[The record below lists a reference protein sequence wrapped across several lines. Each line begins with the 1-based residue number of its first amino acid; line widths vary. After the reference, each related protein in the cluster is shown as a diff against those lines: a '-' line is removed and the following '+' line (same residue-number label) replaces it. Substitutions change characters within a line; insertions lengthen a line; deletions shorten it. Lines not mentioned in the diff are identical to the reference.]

1 MTIVPARGRAG
12 GPGLSSPRGLT
23 AIELVIAL
31 AVAGALTAAAA
42 TGAFQLQSALAV
54 RSAAAE
60 LSAAFLRA
68 RAYALTKGIAVAL
81 KFRKDGGRWEWA
93 LYRDGNGNG
102 VRNAEIA
109 SGVDRS
115 LGLAIVWP
123 RTDVRP
129 GILQGTPVPDP
140 GSPGSSLDRL
150 DDPIRFNSSDLCS
163 FSPLGESTPGSVYL
177 WDGRDRM
184 AVVRVFGRSAK
195 VRTLFHYRGERS
207 WRK

>member
-1 MTIVPARGRAG
+1 MKIVPARGRAG
-12 GPGLSSPRGLT
+12 PGLSSPPGLT
-23 AIELVIAL
+23 SLELIVGLAAI
-31 AVAGALTAAAA
+31 GALVAATA
-42 TGAFQLQSALAV
+42 TGAFQLQSALAI

-60 LSAAFLRA
+60 LSSAFVRA
-68 RAYALTKGIAVAL
+68 RVYALTRGIAVAL
-81 KFRKDGGRWEWA
+81 KFRKDGGRFEWA

-115 LGLAIVWP
+115 LGLAVVWP
-123 RTDVRP
+123 RSDVRP

-140 GSPGSSLDRL
+140 GSPGSWLDRL

-184 AVVRVFGRSAK
+184 AVVRVLGRSAK
-195 VRTLFHYRGERS
+195 VRTLYHYRGERS

>member
-1 MTIVPARGRAG
+1 VTIVPARGRTG
-12 GPGLSSPRGLT
+12 GPGLSPLRGLT
-23 AIELVIAL
+23 SIELVVGL
-31 AVAGALTAAAA
+31 AVAGALLAATA
-42 TGAFQLQSALAV
+42 TGAFQIQSALAV

-60 LSAAFLRA
+60 LSAGFLRA
-68 RAYALTKGIAVAL
+68 RAYALTKGISVAL

-129 GILQGTPVPDP
+129 GILKGAPVPDP

-195 VRTLFHYRGERS
+195 VRTLFHNRGEKS

>member
-1 MTIVPARGRAG
+1 MTIVPARGRTS
-12 GPGLSSPRGLT
+12 GPGLSSRGLT
-23 AIELVIAL
+23 SVEIVVAL
-31 AVAGALTAAAA
+31 AAIGALMTATA

-68 RAYALTKGIAVAL
+68 RAYALTRGISVAL

-140 GSPGSSLDRL
+140 SSPGSSLDRL

-184 AVVRVFGRSAK
+184 AVVRIFGRSAK

>member
-1 MTIVPARGRAG
+1 MKLVPARGRAR
-12 GPGLSSPRGLT
+12 GPGLSLSCGLT
-23 AIELVIAL
+23 SIELLVGL
-31 AVAGALTAAAA
+31 AVAGALLAATA

-60 LSAAFLRA
+60 LSAGFLRA
-68 RAYALTKGIAVAL
+68 RAYALTKGISVAL

-93 LYRDGNGNG
+93 LFRDGNGNG

-115 LGLAIVWP
+115 LGLAIAWP
-123 RTDVRP
+123 RADVIP
-129 GILQGTPVPDP
+129 GILKGTPVPDP
-140 GSPGSSLDRL
+140 GSPGSTLDRL
-150 DDPIRFNSSDLCS
+150 DDPIRFNSSDICS

-184 AVVRVFGRSAK
+184 AVVRVLGRSAK
-195 VRTLFHYRGERS
+195 VRTLFHYRGEKL

>member
-1 MTIVPARGRAG
+1 MAASIFAAPL
-12 GPGLSSPRGLT
+12 PG
-23 AIELVIAL
+23 AAFFAWL
-31 AVAGALTAAAA
+31 AATA

-60 LSAAFLRA
+60 LSAGFLRA
-68 RAYALTKGIAVAL
+68 RAYALTKGISVAL

-93 LYRDGNGNG
+93 LFRDGNGNG

-109 SGVDRS
+109 SGVDRP

-123 RTDVRP
+123 RTDVIP
-129 GILQGTPVPDP
+129 GILKGTPVPDP
-140 GSPGSSLDRL
+140 GSPGSTLDRL

-195 VRTLFHYRGERS
+195 VRTLFHYRGEKI

>member
-1 MTIVPARGRAG
+1 MKFVPARGRHR
-12 GPGLSSPRGLT
+12 GPGLSPTRGLT
-23 AIELVIAL
+23 SLELVVVLAAL
-31 AVAGALTAAAA
+31 GALITATA

-60 LSAAFLRA
+60 VSAAFVRA
-68 RAYALTKGIAVAL
+68 RAHALTKGLTVAL
-81 KFRKDGGRWEWA
+81 KFRRDGGRWEWA

-102 VRNAEIA
+102 VRNAEIV

-123 RTDVRP
+123 RSDVRP
-129 GILQGTPVPDP
+129 GILRGTPVPDP
-140 GSPGSSLDRL
+140 GSPGSWLDRL
-150 DDPIRFNSSDLCS
+150 DDPIRFGTSDLCS
-163 FSPLGESTPGSVYL
+163 FSPLGESSPGSVYL

-195 VRTLFHYRGERS
+195 VRTLFHQRGERT
-207 WRK
+207 WRR

>member
-1 MTIVPARGRAG
+1 MKIVPARGRT

-23 AIELVIAL
+23 SIELVVAL
-31 AVAGALTAAAA
+31 AAAGALAAA
-42 TGAFQLQSALAV
+42 TASGAFQLQSALAV

-93 LYRDGNGNG
+93 LFRDGNGNG

-123 RTDVRP
+123 RADVRP
-129 GILQGTPVPDP
+129 GILKGTPVPDP

-195 VRTLFHYRGERS
+195 VRTLFHYRGEKS

>member
-1 MTIVPARGRAG
+1 MKIVPARGRTR
-12 GPGLSSPRGLT
+12 GPGLSRDGGLT
-23 AIELVIAL
+23 SIELLVGL
-31 AVAGALTAAAA
+31 AVAGALLAATA

-60 LSAAFLRA
+60 LSAGFLRA
-68 RAYALTKGIAVAL
+68 RAYALTKGISVAL

-93 LYRDGNGNG
+93 LFRDGNGNG

-123 RTDVRP
+123 RADVIP
-129 GILQGTPVPDP
+129 GILKGTPVPDP
-140 GSPGSSLDRL
+140 GSPGSTLDRL

-195 VRTLFHYRGERS
+195 VRTLFHYRGEKS

>member
-1 MTIVPARGRAG
+1 VKLVPARGRAR
-12 GPGLSSPRGLT
+12 GPGPSLPWGLT
-23 AIELVIAL
+23 SIELVVGL
-31 AVAGALTAAAA
+31 AVAGALLAATA
-42 TGAFQLQSALAV
+42 TGAFQLKSALAV

-60 LSAAFLRA
+60 LSAGFLRA
-68 RAYALTKGIAVAL
+68 RAYALTKGISVAL

-93 LYRDGNGNG
+93 LFRDGNGNG

-123 RTDVRP
+123 RADVVP
-129 GILQGTPVPDP
+129 GILKGTPVPDP
-140 GSPGSSLDRL
+140 GSPGSTLDRL

-195 VRTLFHYRGERS
+195 VRTLFHYRGEKS

>member
-1 MTIVPARGRAG
+1 MKFVPARGRHR
-12 GPGLSSPRGLT
+12 GPGLSPARGLT
-23 AIELVIAL
+23 SLELVVVLAAL
-31 AVAGALTAAAA
+31 GALVTATA

-60 LSAAFLRA
+60 VSAAFVRA
-68 RAYALTKGIAVAL
+68 RAHALTKGLTVAL
-81 KFRKDGGRWEWA
+81 KFRRDGGRWEWA

-102 VRNAEIA
+102 VRNAEIV

-123 RTDVRP
+123 RSDVRP
-129 GILQGTPVPDP
+129 GILRGTPVPDP

-150 DDPIRFNSSDLCS
+150 DDPIRFGTSDLCS
-163 FSPLGESTPGSVYL
+163 FSPLGESSPGSVYL

-195 VRTLFHYRGERS
+195 VRTLFYHRGERT

>member
-1 MTIVPARGRAG
+1 VNLVPARGRAR
-12 GPGLSSPRGLT
+12 GPGLSLPSGLT
-23 AIELVIAL
+23 SIELVVGVALTGALL
-31 AVAGALTAAAA
+31 AVTA
-42 TGAFQLQSALAV
+42 TGVFQLQSALAV

-60 LSAAFLRA
+60 LSAGFLRA
-68 RAYALTKGIAVAL
+68 RAYALTKGISVAL

-93 LYRDGNGNG
+93 LFRDGNGNG

-123 RTDVRP
+123 RADVIP
-129 GILQGTPVPDP
+129 GILKGTPVPDP
-140 GSPGSSLDRL
+140 GSPGSTLDRL

-195 VRTLFHYRGERS
+195 VRTLFHYRGEKS

>member
-1 MTIVPARGRAG
+1 MTIVPARGRNG

-23 AIELVIAL
+23 SIELLVAL
-31 AVAGALTAAAA
+31 AAAGALTAATA

-68 RAYALTKGIAVAL
+68 RAYALTKGIMVAL

-129 GILQGTPVPDP
+129 GILQGTAVPDP

-150 DDPIRFNSSDLCS
+150 DDPIRFNSSDLCT

>member
-1 MTIVPARGRAG
+1 VKIVPARGRAG
-12 GPGLSSPRGLT
+12 PGLSSPPGLT
-23 AIELVIAL
+23 SLELIVGLAAI
-31 AVAGALTAAAA
+31 GALVAATA
-42 TGAFQLQSALAV
+42 TGAFQLQSALAI

-60 LSAAFLRA
+60 LSSAFVRA
-68 RAYALTKGIAVAL
+68 RAYALTRGIAVAL

-115 LGLAIVWP
+115 LGLAVVWP
-123 RTDVRP
+123 RSDVRP

-140 GSPGSSLDRL
+140 GSPGSWLDRL

-163 FSPLGESTPGSVYL
+163 FSPLGESTQGSVYL

-184 AVVRVFGRSAK
+184 AVVRVLGRSAK
-195 VRTLFHYRGERS
+195 VRTLYHYRGERS

>member
-1 MTIVPARGRAG
+1 VTFVPARGRIR

-23 AIELVIAL
+23 SVEIVVAL
-31 AVAGALTAAAA
+31 ALMGALMTATA

-68 RAYALTKGIAVAL
+68 RTYALTRGISVAL

-102 VRNAEIA
+102 VRNAEIQ

-129 GILQGTPVPDP
+129 AILQGTPVPDP

-150 DDPIRFNSSDLCS
+150 DDPIRFGSSDLCS

-184 AVVRVFGRSAK
+184 AVVRIFGRSAK

>member
-1 MTIVPARGRAG
+1 MKLVPARGRTR
-12 GPGLSSPRGLT
+12 GPGLSLSYGLT
-23 AIELVIAL
+23 SIELVVGL
-31 AVAGALTAAAA
+31 AVAGALLAATA

-60 LSAAFLRA
+60 LSAGFLRA
-68 RAYALTKGIAVAL
+68 RAYALTKGISVAL

-93 LYRDGNGNG
+93 LFRDGNGNG
-102 VRNAEIA
+102 VLNAEIA

-123 RTDVRP
+123 RADVIP
-129 GILQGTPVPDP
+129 GILKGTPVPDP
-140 GSPGSSLDRL
+140 GSPGSALDRL

-195 VRTLFHYRGERS
+195 VRTLFHYRGEKS

>member
-1 MTIVPARGRAG
+1 MKIVPARGRAG
-12 GPGLSSPRGLT
+12 PGLSSPPGLT
-23 AIELVIAL
+23 SLELIVGLAAI
-31 AVAGALTAAAA
+31 GALVAATA
-42 TGAFQLQSALAV
+42 TGAFQLQSALAI

-60 LSAAFLRA
+60 LSSAFVRA
-68 RAYALTKGIAVAL
+68 RAYALTRGIAVAL
-81 KFRKDGGRWEWA
+81 KFRKDGGRFEWA

-115 LGLAIVWP
+115 LGLAVVWP
-123 RTDVRP
+123 RSDVRP

-140 GSPGSSLDRL
+140 GSPGSWLDRL

-184 AVVRVFGRSAK
+184 AVVRVLGRSAK
-195 VRTLFHYRGERS
+195 VRTLYHYRGERS

>member
-1 MTIVPARGRAG
+1 MKFVPARGRPR
-12 GPGLSSPRGLT
+12 GPGLSLARGLT
-23 AIELVIAL
+23 SLELVVVL
-31 AVAGALTAAAA
+31 AVVGALVTATA

-60 LSAAFLRA
+60 LSAAFVRA
-68 RAYALTKGIAVAL
+68 RAYALTKGMSVAM
-81 KFRKDGGRWEWA
+81 KFRRDGGRWEWA

-102 VRNAEIA
+102 VRNAEIT

-115 LGLAIVWP
+115 LGLAVVWP
-123 RTDVRP
+123 RSDVRP
-129 GILQGTPVPDP
+129 AILQGTPVPDP
-140 GSPGSSLDRL
+140 GSPGSWLDRL
-150 DDPIRFNSSDLCS
+150 DDPIRFGSSDLCS

-195 VRTLFHYRGERS
+195 VRTLFHYRGERT